1 MNSYFKLKESETLEL
16 KKSTAQLKPAVI
28 SIVAMLNKHQ
38 EGKLYFGVKDDGTI
52 VGQEIGNDTL
62 RAISQAI
69 SAHIEPRIYPAIK
82 QVTLQGKTCIEL
94 EFRGN
99 EVPYFAYGK
108 AYIRTSDEDMP
119 LSVKELENLILRKN
133 KDQLKWDRSICK
145 EAVLGDIDE
154 QKVRFF
160 LKEAGREFSGLEN
173 SLKKLKLI
181 DAGKLTNAAV
191 ILFGKKPEDFFPNA
205 RLRCAVFATNDTSY
219 IIDMQDYTGDLFY
232 LIGEAEKYILRNIHI
247 GMRLEGLKRIDVPE
261 IAKEAIRE
269 AIINAFCH
277 RDYYEY
283 DSVNVA
289 IFKNRVEIRNKGL
302 LYGGLTI
309 EQIKTE
315 MVSERRNELIAEIFH
330 EIHWIE
336 KWGRGISLI
345 LSMEQD
351 ADFKEIGTQFIV
363 TFKRKYFEESEEKVE
378 EKKVEG
384 WSERWSERWSEIN
397 ESQRK
402 ILILVQNN
410 PAIAKTEL
418 ADKLGINPSAVQK
431 NLNTLKKKGFLKRVG
446 PARGGH
452 WQIIEE

>member
-1 MNSYFKLKESETLEL
+1 MNPFFKQKESETLEL

-28 SIVAMLNKHQ
+28 SIVAILNKHQ
-38 EGKLYFGVKDDGTI
+38 EGKLYFGVKDDGTV

-62 RAISQAI
+62 RTISQAI
-69 SAHIEPRIYPAIK
+69 SAYIEPKVYPVIR
-82 QVTLQGKTCIEL
+82 QVTFEGKSCIEV
-94 EFRGN
+94 EFQGN
-99 EVPYFAYGK
+99 EVPYFAYGR
-108 AYIRTSDEDMP
+108 AYIRTSDEDKP

-133 KDQLKWDRSICK
+133 KDQLKWDSSICR
-145 EAVLGDIDE
+145 EASLEDISE
-154 QKVRFF
+154 EKVRSFV
-160 LKEAGREFSGLEN
+160 KEAGKEYKGLEN
-173 SLKKLKLI
+173 SLKKLKLSK
-181 DAGKLTNAAV
+181 DGNLTNAAV

-205 RLRCAVFATNDTSY
+205 KLRCAVFATNDTSY

-232 LIGEAEKYILRNIHI
+232 LIGEAEKYLLKNTHI

-261 IAKEAIRE
+261 ISKEAIRE

-289 IFKNRVEIRNKGL
+289 VFKNRVEIRNKGL

-345 LSMEQD
+345 LSMEPD
-351 ADFKEIGTQFIV
+351 TDFKEVGTQFIV
-363 TFKRKYFEESEEKVE
+363 TFKRKYFEDSEERDGEKVG
-378 EKKVEG
+378 EKVGETLTQNQ
-384 WSERWSERWSEIN
+384 EV
-397 ESQRK
+397 
-402 ILILVQNN
+402 ILSLIRENSRISARELSDRVGIS
-410 PAIAKTEL
+410 ARKTEENIS
-418 ADKLGINPSAVQK
+418 K
-431 NLNTLKKKGFLKRVG
+431 LKKKGLLKRIG
-446 PARGGH
+446 SARGGY
-452 WQIIEE
+452 WEIIEK

>member
-1 MNSYFKLKESETLEL
+1 MSSYFQLEESETLEL
-16 KKSTAQLKPAVI
+16 NKSTAQLKPAVI

-38 EGKLYFGVKDDGTI
+38 EGKLYFGVKDDGTV

-62 RAISQAI
+62 RTISQAI
-69 SAHIEPRIYPAIK
+69 SAYIEPKVYPVIR
-82 QVTLQGKTCIEL
+82 QVTFQGKPCIEV

-99 EVPYFAYGK
+99 EVPYFAYGR
-108 AYIRTSDEDMP
+108 AYIRTSDEDKP

-133 KDQLKWDRSICK
+133 KDQLKWDSFICK
-145 EAVLGDIDE
+145 EASLEDISE
-154 QKVRFF
+154 EKVRFF
-160 LKEAGREFSGLEN
+160 VKEAGKEYKGLEN
-173 SLKKLKLI
+173 SLKKLKLAE
-181 DAGKLTNAAV
+181 DGKLTHAAV
-191 ILFGKKPEDFFPNA
+191 ILLGQKPEDFFPNA
-205 RLRCAVFATNDTSY
+205 KLRCAVFATNDTSY
-219 IIDMQDYTGDLFY
+219 IIDMQDYTGALFY
-232 LIGEAEKYILRNIHI
+232 LIGEAEKYILKNIHI

-269 AIINAFCH
+269 AVINAFCH

-289 IFKNRVEIRNKGL
+289 VFKNRVEIRSKGL

-345 LSMEQD
+345 LSMEPD
-351 ADFKEIGTQFIV
+351 ADFKEVGTQFIV
-363 TFKRKYFEESEEKVE
+363 TFKRRHCEESKEKVE
-378 EKKVEG
+378 EK

-397 ESQRK
+397 ESQRS
-402 ILILVQNN
+402 ILVLVQTN
-410 PAIAKTEL
+410 PSISKTEL
-418 ADKLGINPSAVQK
+418 AEKIGINPSAVQK
-431 NLNTLKKKGFLKRVG
+431 NLSTLKKKGFLRRVG

-452 WQIIEE
+452 WEVIEE